1 MAAQNAAHRASDQVV
16 AEIEKRIRTRELV
29 EGQPL
34 PPERDLMEEF
44 GISRTVVR
52 EAVRILSSRG
62 LVEARPRFRPVV
74 RKPGYD
80 GAVDVLSGIV
90 PNLLT
95 TKEGVKNL
103 FDTRVLIEGALA
115 RQAAIT
121 SQKDDIADLK
131 AALAANEAAMEDS
144 EAFYA
149 TDKAFHNV
157 LYKISGNPA
166 LLAVHRAYTTWL
178 EPHWSQ
184 MPRLKER
191 NARNYQA
198 HKDIFDAIL
207 MRDPDAAEKALVEH
221 LENAWTQVSSTFDS
235 SKT

>member
-1 MAAQNAAHRASDQVV
+1 
-16 AEIEKRIRTRELV
+16 
-29 EGQPL
+29 
-34 PPERDLMEEF
+34 MEEF

-95 TKEGVKNL
+95 TKDGVKNL

-115 RQAAIT
+115 RQAAL
-121 SQKDDIADLK
+121 S
-131 AALAANEAAMEDS
+131 
-144 EAFYA
+144 
-149 TDKAFHNV
+149 
-157 LYKISGNPA
+157 
-166 LLAVHRAYTTWL
+166 
-178 EPHWSQ
+178 
-184 MPRLKER
+184 
-191 NARNYQA
+191 A

-221 LENAWTQVSSTFDS
+221 LENAWTQVSSTFGNS
-235 SKT
+235 EA